1 MSIHRNF
8 IAGAWVEGDVVTR
21 NINPSDTR
29 NLIGEYARASRLQ
42 AESAIAAM
50 SAAQP
55 PWAASSPQQRSE
67 VLERL
72 GREFLSRR
80 AERSELLAR
89 EEGKPLALGPCSEL
103 VNSTRAGMEVEIARE
118 AVGVVWIITPRNFPI
133 AIPTWKIA
141 PAPAHG
147 NMGRPRSLRRR
158 EFRQNRWP
166 SRALPASH
174 VVCRNEQCHANQS
187 GRDLRPVASVIRVGD
202 LEEALAGQLHG
213 LRPLSGCDYH
223 IPATR
228 QQVQAKDPGRLVM
241 VNAPT
246 TGVDPHVPF
255 GGRKASSYGSP

>member
-29 NLIGEYARASRLQ
+29 DFVGEYARASRLQ
-42 AESAIAAM
+42 AESAIAAT
-50 SAAQP
+50 SATQP
-55 PWAASSPQQRSE
+55 LWAAGSPQQRFE
-67 VLERL
+67 VLERI
-72 GREFLSRR
+72 GQEILSRR
-80 AERSELLAR
+80 AELSEL
-89 EEGKPLALGPCSEL
+89 LALGPCSEL
-103 VNSTRAGMEVEIARE
+103 VNSTRCGMEVEIARE
-118 AVGVVWIITPRNFPI
+118 AVGVVCIITPRNFPI

-141 PAPAHG
+141 PAPAYG

-158 EFRQNRWP
+158 AFRQNRWP
-166 SRALPASH
+166 SRALPATH
-174 VVCRNEQCHANQS
+174 VDCRNEQCHAHQS
-187 GRDLRPVASVIRVGD
+187 GRDLRPVASVIRVRD

-213 LRPLSGCDYH
+213 LRPLSVH

-228 QQVQAKDPGRLVM
+228 HKFKRKTQAGLVM

-246 TGVDPHVPF
+246 AGMDPHVPF